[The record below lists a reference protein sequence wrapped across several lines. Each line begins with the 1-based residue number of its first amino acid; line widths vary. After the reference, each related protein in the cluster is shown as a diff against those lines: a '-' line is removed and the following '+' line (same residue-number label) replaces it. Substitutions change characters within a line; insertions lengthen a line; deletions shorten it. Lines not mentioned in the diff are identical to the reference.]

1 MEGCSQTAIEVI
13 GMDAHSRKLALC
25 LVRREGGKLVKVK
38 TVATTL
44 DALEGTYRKQMPS
57 GALTGHACAR
67 SRTADIRV
75 RHPAALKTVHA
86 QHAIVRSEAPTP
98 FD

>member
-44 DALEGTYRKQMPS
+44 DALEGTYRK
-57 GALTGHACAR
+57 
-67 SRTADIRV
+67 
-75 RHPAALKTVHA
+75 
-86 QHAIVRSEAPTP
+86 
-98 FD
+98 

>member
-57 GALTGHACAR
+57 GALT
-67 SRTADIRV
+67 V
-75 RHPAALKTVHA
+75 L
-86 QHAIVRSEAPTP
+86 EASTNS
-98 FD
+98 

>member
-1 MEGCSQTAIEVI
+1 MEGCGQTAIEVI

-57 GALTGHACAR
+57 GALTVLEASTSVSA
-67 SRTADIRV
+67 SRRGSRPSASTR
-75 RHPAALKTVHA
+75 RC
-86 QHAIVRSEAPTP
+86 
-98 FD
+98 